1 MIENPILSKHIST
14 TWIEHE
20 LKSLQPIWTHEINSA
35 ATEIC
40 FECNVLFTIS
50 YDELVKLTV
59 FMLEHWTVING
70 HSIPKFSH
78 TVYGKCSYLA
88 LVQLYDSL
96 KKKIDAD
103 KCNLM

>member
-1 MIENPILSKHIST
+1 MNWTWAQIST
-14 TWIEHE
+14 
-20 LKSLQPIWTHEINSA
+20 THEINSA

-59 FMLEHWTVING
+59 FMLEQLLMAVR
-70 HSIPKFSH
+70 SIQNSAILFMVNVL
-78 TVYGKCSYLA
+78 TYLA

-96 KKKIDAD
+96 KKELDAD